1 MMPIRSWR
9 SYGSFL
15 VALPIPKLVVFY
27 NGHTDTEDE
36 VLLRLSDSFDEK
48 KRSEADIEV
57 RVRML
62 NVNYGR
68 NRELMEKFKPLYE
81 YAWFVEKVR
90 KNRKH
95 TELEAA
101 VRKAIKSMPE
111 DFMLKKFLTIH
122 LKEVEGMLEMDYDIN
137 KIVSE
142 LEEIR
147 G

>member
-1 MMPIRSWR
+1 M
-9 SYGSFL
+9 

-68 NRELMEKFKPLYE
+68 NRNSWRNASPFM
-81 YAWFVEKVR
+81 
-90 KNRKH
+90 
-95 TELEAA
+95 
-101 VRKAIKSMPE
+101 SMPG
-111 DFMLKKFLTIH
+111 LSRK
-122 LKEVEGMLEMDYDIN
+122 
-137 KIVSE
+137 
-142 LEEIR
+142 
-147 G
+147 